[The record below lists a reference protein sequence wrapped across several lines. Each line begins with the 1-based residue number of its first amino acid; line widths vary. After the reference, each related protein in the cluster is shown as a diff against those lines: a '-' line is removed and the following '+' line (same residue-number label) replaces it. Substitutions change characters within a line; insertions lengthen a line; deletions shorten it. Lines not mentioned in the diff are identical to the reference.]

1 MNKVKPVKNININLQ
16 SLLEIGSVQMKVFP
30 SHKLQKVFPSHKLQK
45 HAYEQQNPFSLKKDI
60 PLTEKSLESIE

>member
-1 MNKVKPVKNININLQ
+1 MTMNKVKPVKNININLQ
-16 SLLEIGSVQMKVFP
+16 SLLEIGSVQM
-30 SHKLQKVFPSHKLQK
+30 KVFPSHKLQK

>member
-30 SHKLQKVFPSHKLQK
+30 SHKLQK
-45 HAYEQQNPFSLKKDI
+45 HAYEQHSR
-60 PLTEKSLESIE
+60 